1 MSRALRELERDLAAT
16 RQTRAAVAA
25 GDVVDMEDP
34 DVHATDDAFLN
45 RPTLFDDLAR
55 TEARDELAE
64 EDAHAAAA
72 AARHARLRETL
83 ADAAARAA
91 QAVAFALPDDV
102 AKQVGQ
108 FAVEATCLPLDDICT
123 CSPARHLAL
132 RLGAVP
138 RVALV
143 SCAGC
148 GHTSA
153 GCGRCRA
160 LSSGPGELEIAGPPP
175 RFADSRHFLWGV
187 HGSAMRHPMSTWHNF
202 RAAVA
207 DEWVTGSV
215 HYRVQLGRITR
226 GAVAVLSLIHI

>member
-34 DVHATDDAFLN
+34 DVHATEDAWLN

-55 TEARDELAE
+55 TQSRDELAE
-64 EDAHAAAA
+64 EDARAAAG

-83 ADAAARAA
+83 ADAVARAA

-108 FAVEATCLPLDDICT
+108 FAVDPDCLRDELCT
-123 CSPARHLAL
+123 CRPARHPAL

-143 SCAGC
+143 ACATC
-148 GHTSA
+148 NK
-153 GCGRCRA
+153 CRA
-160 LSSGPGELEIAGPPP
+160 LESGPGEMGVAAGPPAS
-175 RFADSRHFLWGV
+175 FAHSYHFILDR
-187 HGSAMRHPMSTWHNF
+187 SAGETTRHPSSVWHNF
-202 RAAVA
+202 
-207 DEWVTGSV
+207 
-215 HYRVQLGRITR
+215 
-226 GAVAVLSLIHI
+226 LSLIHI

>member
-34 DVHATDDAFLN
+34 DVHATDDAWLN
-45 RPTLFDDLAR
+45 RPSLFDDLAR
-55 TEARDELAE
+55 AEARDELAE
-64 EDAHAAAA
+64 EDACAAADA
-72 AARHARLRETL
+72 ACHARLRETL

-91 QAVAFALPDDV
+91 EAVAFALPDDV

-108 FAVEATCLPLDDICT
+108 FAVDATCLPRDDLCP
-123 CSPARHLAL
+123 CGLVRAPRLK
-132 RLGAVP
+132 LGAVP

-148 GHTSA
+148 G
-153 GCGRCRA
+153 RCRA
-160 LSSGPGELEIAGPPP
+160 LSSGPGEMEIAGPPP
-175 RFADSRHFLWGV
+175 SFAESPHFV
-187 HGSAMRHPMSTWHNF
+187 RDVSAGDTTRHPSSVWHNF

-207 DEWVTGSV
+207 DE
-215 HYRVQLGRITR
+215 
-226 GAVAVLSLIHI
+226 